1 MTRRYTFA
9 SHRGGLPSGRAG
21 LYALSW
27 PLITVFLALG
37 AMRGAITGLTDP
49 ATPLVAGLLF
59 LLAVPTTWV
68 FALLELAPVVS
79 VTLGVITSFP
89 LWFALGAR
97 IAVVSWSWGQWWARY
112 AMWAIGWAVAAM
124 VLLALVASVA
134 G

>member
-1 MTRRYTFA
+1 
-9 SHRGGLPSGRAG
+9 
-21 LYALSW
+21 
-27 PLITVFLALG
+27 
-37 AMRGAITGLTDP
+37 MRGAITGLTDP